1 MIKIVLLGLIP
12 RLDLFLA
19 PIFSNVS
26 HNMTT
31 RIDSNQFFL
40 NQHWQGRR
48 SLSKGGYFY
57 GLSIAQENA
66 QFLDGARV
74 LLSRFYSGLSAE
86 FEKEKKFEYWQVDIG
101 CSLSIKANATEFLMP
116 KCLRIFEYFFHVY
129 VCVICKIVWHF
140 CQKSLWILCSA
151 KEILCFLEKVQL
163 WYPTKYVLRNGV
175 SWIFEKVVQIQ
186 NSGNPWL
193 FVWKWRYWLS
203 LVAFNHKWL
212 RYQSSLSKN

>member
-1 MIKIVLLGLIP
+1 MIKIVLLGLIL

-86 FEKEKKFEYWQVDIG
+86 FEKEKNSNID
-101 CSLSIKANATEFLMP
+101 
-116 KCLRIFEYFFHVY
+116 
-129 VCVICKIVWHF
+129 
-140 CQKSLWILCSA
+140 KSTS
-151 KEILCFLEKVQL
+151 
-163 WYPTKYVLRNGV
+163 GV
-175 SWIFEKVVQIQ
+175 
-186 NSGNPWL
+186 
-193 FVWKWRYWLS
+193 
-203 LVAFNHKWL
+203 A
-212 RYQSSLSKN
+212 

>member
-86 FEKEKKFEYWQVDIG
+86 FEKEKNSNID
-101 CSLSIKANATEFLMP
+101 
-116 KCLRIFEYFFHVY
+116 
-129 VCVICKIVWHF
+129 
-140 CQKSLWILCSA
+140 KSTS
-151 KEILCFLEKVQL
+151 
-163 WYPTKYVLRNGV
+163 GV
-175 SWIFEKVVQIQ
+175 
-186 NSGNPWL
+186 
-193 FVWKWRYWLS
+193 
-203 LVAFNHKWL
+203 A
-212 RYQSSLSKN
+212 